1 MAVRV
6 LLMWLAAF
14 VVLSGCGQASS
25 PVERQ
30 EKQGGV
36 EEAKLKE
43 PTEQTAVKAA
53 SERTTWDTL
62 FTVSASATAD
72 NFFNLPGDQA
82 AAQAEVNCRLGNYI
96 SNENMSQQESID
108 FVHTVEKKAASEAME
123 DRSQTTGTAVNKVLD
138 DLDVPRYP
146 ECKKG
151 GE

>member
-6 LLMWLAAF
+6 LLMVTAF
-14 VVLSGCGQASS
+14 AVLYGCGQASS
-25 PVERQ
+25 PAERQ

-36 EEAKLKE
+36 EEAKPKE
-43 PTEQTAVKAA
+43 PTEQATVKAV
-53 SERTTWDTL
+53 SERTTYTL
-62 FTVSASATAD
+62 FSVSASATAD
-72 NFFNLPGDQA
+72 NFVNLPEEQA

-96 SNENMSQQESID
+96 SNENMSQQERID
-108 FVHTVEKKAASEAME
+108 FVDMVGKKAASEAME